1 VEQKFYDLAVILAH
15 STQEDKTE
23 GEPMFNVQDFIE
35 ECCAALKEND
45 AHAAIKEII
54 ARAVAQPVD
63 ILKAL
68 GEPKLAGI
76 QPLYRS
82 DSLTIINFLWGPCMR
97 LYPHNHLMWAVIGV
111 YGGRE
116 DNIFY
121 RRAESGL
128 QEVSGKSLET
138 RDVIPL
144 GSAVIHAVT
153 NPLEQITAGIHVYGG
168 DFFAVPRSEWDPQ
181 TFEERPF
188 DLKHAVQVFEE
199 SNSRLRDAVAGRGN
213 AS

>member
-1 VEQKFYDLAVILAH
+1 L
-15 STQEDKTE
+15 TE
-23 GEPMFNVQDFIE
+23 AN
-35 ECCAALKEND
+35 
-45 AHAAIKEII
+45 AHAAVKEIV
-54 ARAVAQPVD
+54 ARAVAQPAE

-116 DNIFY
+116 DNVFY
-121 RRAESGL
+121 RRTDRGL
-128 QEVSGKSLET
+128 LELGGKTLDS

-144 GSAVIHAVT
+144 GDAVIHAVS
-153 NPLEQITAGIHVYGG
+153 NPLDQITAGIHVYGG
-168 DFFAVPRSEWDPQ
+168 DFFAMSRSEWDPN
-181 TFEERPF
+181 TFEERPW
-188 DLKHAVQVFEE
+188 DVAHAMRVFEE
-199 SNSRLRDAVAGRGN
+199 SNERLRGSPGG
-213 AS
+213 